1 MVLVNILFF
10 VVGLVLLVLGSE
22 FFVKSAVSISKKLN
36 ISQFIIGLTLVA
48 LGTSIPELASAV
60 VASIKNQSGLVMGNI
75 IGANIANIGL
85 ITGVAA
91 IIAMIKTSEEMLKR
105 DGYIMLF
112 VTLILYIFILNG
124 VVSRVEAII
133 LLLLYFAYILFLL
146 EANHTKGKYHFREFL
161 NYFFRFKYLITIRSR
176 LVSGIKIGDKNV
188 KLTQI
193 QGIKELFR
201 EGLVKDFLI
210 VGVSGLAIVLGAR
223 YFVDGAIF
231 FAELLNLPTTI
242 IGISIMSLGTT
253 LPELSVTVSA
263 ARKGFGNIALGNVI
277 GSNITNILLILGTA
291 AFIHPLN
298 VINFTL
304 VYAAPFM
311 IFMSILLLFFIR
323 GSRKVKNIEGTI
335 FLMLYTFFLASLF
348 F

>member
-1 MVLVNILFF
+1 MVVVSVLFF
-10 VVGLVLLVLGSE
+10 IMGLALLVLGSE

-48 LGTSIPELASAV
+48 LGTSIPELASAIM
-60 VASIKNQSGLVMGNI
+60 ASIKQQSGLVIGNI
-75 IGANIANIGL
+75 VGANIANIGL
-85 ITGVAA
+85 ITGIAA
-91 IIAMIKTSEEMLKR
+91 VIVMIKTNEEMLKR

-124 VVSRVEAII
+124 LLSRIEAII
-133 LLLLYFAYILFLL
+133 LLLLYFAYILFLF
-146 EANHTKGKYHFREFL
+146 EANNTKGKYHFKEFL
-161 NYFFRFKYLITIRSR
+161 NYFFRFRYLITIRSR
-176 LVSGIKIGDKNV
+176 LISGVKVGNKNV
-188 KLTQI
+188 KITQV

-210 VGVSGLAIVLGAR
+210 VIVSCLAIVLGAR

-231 FAELLNLPTTI
+231 FAELLNMPETI
-242 IGISIMSLGTT
+242 VGISIMSLGTT
-253 LPELSVTVSA
+253 LPELGVTVSA
-263 ARKGFGNIALGNVI
+263 ARKGFGNIALGNII
-277 GSNITNILLILGTA
+277 GSNITNILLILGVS
-291 AFIHPLN
+291 AFIHPLTI
-298 VINFTL
+298 INFTL

-323 GSRKVKNIEGTI
+323 DSRGLRNIEGTI
-335 FLMLYTFFLASLF
+335 FLVLYTFFLASLF